1 MKVVIVGGVAGGA
14 GTAARLRRNDEHAKI
29 ILLEKGPHISYAN
42 CGLPYYVGGVI
53 KEKEKLQLQTPKSFH
68 DRFRVDVRTGHEA
81 IGVDTD
87 RKSVSVRAGGQV
99 YEETYDKLVLSP
111 GAEPVVP
118 PIPGLLEERARV
130 FTLRNVEDSYR
141 IYDYI
146 QEKKPRTCAVIG
158 AGFIGLEIAENLAE
172 RKIAVSVV
180 EGASHVMPPFDQDM
194 AHQIHNTI
202 RARGIEL
209 YLAQMCQ
216 AIDPQGVILKDG
228 THIEAD
234 MIILSMGV
242 RPATG
247 FLEGSKIARGTRG
260 EILVDPYMETSCPDV
275 YALGDAVS
283 VDHVVSGQKV
293 LIPLAS
299 PANKQGRI
307 VADNLTGK
315 KRAYKGSQGTSI
327 MRFFDLTAAVTGE
340 KEDSLKAQGRPY
352 GKVFTVS
359 ASHAGYYPG
368 GSQMVIKTLFDPESG
383 QILGAQIV
391 GQDGVDKRI
400 DLLAAAVRS
409 AQTCY
414 QLQEEELSYAPPFSA
429 AKDPVNMVGYVIENI
444 LEGRMR
450 PFYLEDIPA
459 LPKAAVCIDVRKP
472 EEYREGHIPGF
483 INIPLDELRQRI
495 EEIDRSKKIYLNCQ
509 IGLRGYIAQRI
520 LEQHGAETRNLSGGY
535 ALYKE
540 MVLDEQAITAEA
552 ERRKKG

>member
-14 GTAARLRRNDEHAKI
+14 GTAARLRRRDEYAEI

-42 CGLPYYVGGVI
+42 CGLPYYVGKVI

-81 IGVDTD
+81 VAVDTD
-87 RKSVSVRAGGQV
+87 RKTVSVRAGGQV

-111 GAEPVVP
+111 GAGPVVP
-118 PIPGLLEERARV
+118 PITGLTQAAGRV

-146 QEKKPRTCAVIG
+146 QEKRPRTCAVIG

-172 RKIAVSVV
+172 RGIAVSVV

-194 AHQIHNTI
+194 AHKIHNAI

-216 AIDPQGVILKDG
+216 AIGDHEVILGDG
-228 THIEAD
+228 TKVQAD
-234 MIILSMGV
+234 MVILSIGV

-247 FLEGSKIARGTRG
+247 FLKGSKIALGARG
-260 EILVDPYMETSCPDV
+260 EILVDRYMETSCPDV

-283 VDHVVSGQKV
+283 VEHVVSGEKV
-293 LIPLAS
+293 LLPLAS

-315 KRAYKGSQGTSI
+315 RCAYKGSQGTSI
-327 MRFFDLTAAVTGE
+327 MKFFDLTAAVTGE

-368 GSQMVIKTLFDPESG
+368 GSQMIIKTLFDPVSG
-383 QILGAQIV
+383 RILGAQIV

-400 DLLAAAVRS
+400 DLLAAAVR
-409 AQTCY
+409 AGRTCY
-414 QLQEEELSYAPPFSA
+414 GLQEEELSYASPFSS

-444 LEGRMR
+444 LEGRME
-450 PFYLEDIPA
+450 PFYPEDIPKIPKDA
-459 LPKAAVCIDVRKP
+459 LCIDVRKP
-472 EEYREGHIPGF
+472 EEYGEGHIPGF
-483 INIPLDELRQRI
+483 INIPLDELRQRM
-495 EEIDRSKKIYLNCQ
+495 EEIDLSRKIYLNCQ
-509 IGLRGYIAQRI
+509 IGLRGYLAQCI
-520 LEQHGAETRNLSGGY
+520 LRQHGAETRNLSGGY

-540 MVLDEQAITAEA
+540 MVLDGQAMEAEA
-552 ERRKKG
+552 ERRKKA